1 MFIVSEKGGEYRV
14 KNPFKGMR
22 VVLPDVDENKEKLIE
37 GEILVF
43 ETRPGACYLLYAE
56 GEKPQPGD
64 LNIPVPSR
72 KPSETNWFGVKL
84 HRKLFYEL

>member
-14 KNPFKGMR
+14 KNPFKGKR
-22 VVLPDVDENKEKLIE
+22 VVLLDVDENKEKLIE